1 MGLLQVLQQEEQA
14 DQDWALDNTLVPGG
28 PRPRRLRQKWQESV
42 EEAADASLPLTSE
55 YVTGELQRFLDRL
68 RAQVV
73 DDLGAA
79 SRNVVSIYPEEY
91 QPFLVSPAPHRELQ
105 CRTNTGVPNCC
116 CPQVYLQG
124 YHHAVARRLKSIAD
138 HELEIS
144 DIYSLLD
151 WLHNTYRR

>member
-1 MGLLQVLQQEEQA
+1 MQVLEQEERA
-14 DQDWALDNTLVPGG
+14 DQDWALDRTGDAGG

-55 YVTGELQRFLDRL
+55 HVAGDLQRYLDRL
-68 RAQVV
+68 RARVV

-79 SRNVVSIYPEEY
+79 SRNVVSIYPKEY
-91 QPFLVSPAPHRELQ
+91 QPFQVSPAPHRDLG
-105 CRTNTGVPNCC
+105 CRTGVPKRCS
-116 CPQVYLQG
+116 PQVYLQG
-124 YHHAVARRLKSIAD
+124 YHQAVARRLKSITD
-138 HELEIS
+138 RELQIG